1 MQRQGSF
8 SQAEYAGKKKQTRRD
23 KFLAEMEQVV
33 PWARLVERLRPFYP
47 KGERGRPPIGLER
60 MLRLYFLQQWYGL
73 ADEAL
78 EDALYDSQALR
89 GFAGIDLSVA
99 AVPDATT
106 VLNFRHW
113 LEEHDL
119 TRALFDEVGAMLE
132 ERGLLMRQGT
142 IVDATIIAAPPS
154 TKNKSKAR
162 DPEMHQ
168 TKKGNQWHFGM
179 KAHIGV
185 DVASGVV
192 HTVVGTA
199 ANEADINQTAAL
211 LHGQEEAVFADAGY
225 TGADKRPELED
236 RDVSWNIAIKRSII
250 KALPKALRD
259 LAEPVER
266 ALSQVRA
273 WVEHPFHIVKNLFR
287 HKKLRYRGL
296 AKNTAQLHTLFA
308 LANLVIVKK
317 TLLAQRR
324 PDHTRTLS
332 LIPKTTQET
341 RPQPRFLPP
350 RPLPTGRAARKSGVG
365 RRTVSYP
372 RNVQCFLSAHTF
384 IFIRINRYCRF
395 CELEPR
401 RLGSQKVQSRLGFA
415 AGNRFPGVTSKRGV
429 AKVRKGHGRA
439 CCSLVR
445 AAAVGSAS
453 ALNQS

>member
-33 PWARLVERLRPFYP
+33 PWSRLVAWLRPLYP

-60 MLRLYFLQQWYGL
+60 MLRIYFVQQWYGL
-73 ADEAL
+73 ADEAV

-89 GFAGIDLSVA
+89 GFAGIELSRDP
-99 AVPDATT
+99 VPDATT
-106 VLNFRHW
+106 VLQFRHW
-113 LEEHDL
+113 LERHDL
-119 TRALFDEVGAMLE
+119 NRALFEDITAMLE

-154 TKNKSKAR
+154 TKNKTKAR

-185 DVASGVV
+185 DVTSGVV
-192 HTVVGTA
+192 HTLTGTA

-225 TGADKRPELED
+225 TGANKRSELAD
-236 RDVSWNIAIKRSII
+236 RDLSWNIAVKPSII

-259 LAEPVER
+259 LAEPMER
-266 ALSQVRA
+266 ALARVRA
-273 WVEHPFHIVKNLFR
+273 AVEHPFHIVKNLFR
-287 HKKLRYRGL
+287 HRKLRYRGL

-317 TLLAQRR
+317 ALVA
-324 PDHTRTLS
+324 P
-332 LIPKTTQET
+332 
-341 RPQPRFLPP
+341 
-350 RPLPTGRAARKSGVG
+350 
-365 RRTVSYP
+365 
-372 RNVQCFLSAHTF
+372 
-384 IFIRINRYCRF
+384 
-395 CELEPR
+395 
-401 RLGSQKVQSRLGFA
+401 SQI
-415 AGNRFPGVTSKRGV
+415 
-429 AKVRKGHGRA
+429 
-439 CCSLVR
+439 
-445 AAAVGSAS
+445 
-453 ALNQS
+453 